1 MRPNHRHTHCQA
13 TQANAL
19 TQDWQR
25 VWLTNRKTEKL
36 TDEEEHRTDNSTYT
50 QAGGIRAS

>member
-1 MRPNHRHTHCQA
+1 MSPNHSH

-19 TQDWQR
+19 TQAWQR